1 MSYYPEGYAGA
12 SFLLVGSPM
21 PDKSEVMTQT
31 KRDALA
37 LQVGDGNG
45 KELSSDIVLPQ
56 GVATLPMRAT
66 GHPGPGSSACYGS
79 RPQGEEGVRRESSA
93 AVKAIHLGEITPE
106 KSWSSRLGVCREA
119 SSLTQE
125 NYLLKISTKERRTD
139 DFRTTKAS

>member
-1 MSYYPEGYAGA
+1 MSCDPEGYAGG
-12 SFLLVGSPM
+12 SLLLVGSPM

-79 RPQGEEGVRRESSA
+79 RPQG
-93 AVKAIHLGEITPE
+93 
-106 KSWSSRLGVCREA
+106 
-119 SSLTQE
+119 
-125 NYLLKISTKERRTD
+125 
-139 DFRTTKAS
+139 